1 MQWGCSQ
8 FWIKLRYYKI
18 SFCTNAISNNFWNF
32 KKCSGNYEDK
42 VYTVATAKKFW
53 ALRKL
58 NILRKRLIF
67 LMQWTHYLLLI
78 FPGAHFSNTVLNIL
92 YNYIYLMKLAFS
104 VTVILLGW
112 PLKLKNSFHR
122 KKAISLAL
130 KRRTIVLLICN

>member
-53 ALRKL
+53 ALQKL
-58 NILRKRLIF
+58 NIFRKRLIF
-67 LMQWTHYLLLI
+67 LMKWMHY
-78 FPGAHFSNTVLNIL
+78 FSNSVLNIL

-104 VTVILLGW
+104 VIVILLGW

>member
-42 VYTVATAKKFW
+42 VYRVATAKKFW
-53 ALRKL
+53 ALQKL
-58 NILRKRLIF
+58 NIFRKRLIF
-67 LMQWTHYLLLI
+67 LMKWMHY
-78 FPGAHFSNTVLNIL
+78 FSNSVLNIL

-104 VTVILLGW
+104 VIVILLGW

>member
-53 ALRKL
+53 ALQKL
-58 NILRKRLIF
+58 NIFRKRLIF
-67 LMQWTHYLLLI
+67 LMTWMHY
-78 FPGAHFSNTVLNIL
+78 FSNSVLNIL

-104 VTVILLGW
+104 VIVILLGW

>member
-1 MQWGCSQ
+1 MQWGCCQ

-53 ALRKL
+53 ALQKL
-58 NILRKRLIF
+58 NIFRKRLIF
-67 LMQWTHYLLLI
+67 LMKWMHY
-78 FPGAHFSNTVLNIL
+78 FSNSVLNIL

>member
-42 VYTVATAKKFW
+42 VYRVAIAKKFW
-53 ALRKL
+53 ALQKL
-58 NILRKRLIF
+58 NIFRKRLIF
-67 LMQWTHYLLLI
+67 LMKWMHY
-78 FPGAHFSNTVLNIL
+78 FSNSVLNIL

-104 VTVILLGW
+104 VIVILLGW

>member
-1 MQWGCSQ
+1 MQWGCRQ

-53 ALRKL
+53 ALQKL
-58 NILRKRLIF
+58 NIFRKRLIF
-67 LMQWTHYLLLI
+67 LMKWMHY
-78 FPGAHFSNTVLNIL
+78 FSNSVLNIL

>member
-53 ALRKL
+53 ALQKL
-58 NILRKRLIF
+58 NIFRKRLIF
-67 LMQWTHYLLLI
+67 LMKWMHY
-78 FPGAHFSNTVLNIL
+78 FSNSVLNIL

>member
-53 ALRKL
+53 ALQKL
-58 NILRKRLIF
+58 NIFRKRLIF
-67 LMQWTHYLLLI
+67 LMKWMHY
-78 FPGAHFSNTVLNIL
+78 FSNSVLNIL

-104 VTVILLGW
+104 VIVILLGW

-130 KRRTIVLLICN
+130 KRRTIFLLICN